1 MTGLVEIGRL
11 NAATDQ
17 MMAYEINRPSL
28 SQSAVDARIA
38 PVAADIIN
46 SDPTIKQAV
55 KNGVADAAADGGFL
69 TQQQLGA
76 VRTVTTDH
84 PLYSEVRLSHD
95 FRVAGGVLRAG
106 GIVDGPAGAVAYAV
120 PTGDGLVELTRDFRR
135 ALPGGGADGML
146 PPVLVASLSESISA
160 TAPLTGIT
168 CWGDS
173 MTMDYGSIGT
183 AFAVELG
190 TELGIPANMR
200 GYSGETGYQIAWRA
214 GAFEARITVSG
225 ALPATGAVAATIT
238 PDVGWFRERTFD
250 GVVTSITGA
259 RVPVRI
265 VQAGA
270 AAPGDVPTWTVA
282 QVGGTAPVTILPGAR
297 VLVSTG
303 AERAV
308 TTQPMTV
315 WIGRNDADPDRIERA
330 LTALLTQH
338 RDPLRRRVVLPVF
351 NRTTEPSGSAAY
363 VEVTAANARIA
374 EVAGD
379 DFYDLRADLILSGLA
394 IVGLTPTAED
404 TTAMS
409 EDRVPP
415 ALMHDVTHLNALGR
429 QAAARLVAN
438 EIKTRNW

>member
-28 SQSAVDARIA
+28 SQSAVDGRIA
-38 PVAADIIN
+38 PIAAGIIAD
-46 SDPTIKQAV
+46 SPTVI
-55 KNGVADAAADGGFL
+55 AAARSAVDDAVDDAGVIVR
-69 TQQQLGA
+69 QQLGA
-76 VRTVTTDH
+76 VRTVITNH
-84 PLYSEVRLSHD
+84 PMYSEARLSHD
-95 FRVAGGVLRAG
+95 FRVVGGVLRTG
-106 GIVDGPAGAVAYAV
+106 GIVDGPAGAASYAV
-120 PTGDGLVELTRDFRR
+120 SAGDGVVELTRDFRR

-146 PPVLVASLSESISA
+146 PPVIAASLSASISA
-160 TAPLTGIT
+160 TAPLAGIT

-173 MTMDYGSIGT
+173 MTMDFGNIGT

-190 TELGIPANMR
+190 TELGIPASMR

-214 GAFEARITVSG
+214 GAFEARITPASD
-225 ALPATGAVAATIT
+225 LPATGSVAATIT
-238 PDVGWFRERTFD
+238 PNIGWFRGRTFD
-250 GVVTSITGA
+250 GVVTSITGV

-265 VQAGA
+265 IQSEA
-270 AAPGDVPTWTVA
+270 ATPSDAPTWTVE
-282 QVGGTAPVTILPGAR
+282 QLGGIAPAAILPGAR
-297 VLVSTG
+297 VLVGTG

-308 TTQPMTV
+308 VTQPMTV
-315 WIGRNDADPDRIERA
+315 WFGRNDTDPDRIEDA

-338 RDPLRRRVVLPVF
+338 RDPLRRRVVLPVL
-351 NRTTEPSGSAAY
+351 NRTTEPAGSPAY

-379 DFYDLRADLILSGLA
+379 DFYDLRAALILSGLQIA
-394 IVGLTPTAED
+394 GLTPTPED
-404 TTAMS
+404 ATAIS

-415 ALMHDVTHLNALGR
+415 ALMHDATHLNALGR